1 MLHPDVEAAFEYA
14 RRYRKG
20 LPSDR
25 FCDGKTG
32 AEAVAR
38 GIERL
43 AEAVARQTV
52 EEYERGAVSMSLG
65 EPEYPVKRIK

>member
-1 MLHPDVEAAFEYA
+1 MIHPDVEAAFEYA

-25 FCDGKTG
+25 FCDGQKG

-43 AEAVARQTV
+43 AQAVARQA
-52 EEYERGAVSMSLG
+52 EDEYRRGVISMSPG
-65 EPEYPVKRIK
+65 EPEYPS